1 MHNDEK
7 HWNARYEYLAVA
19 MLALGFGLV
28 GLDRFIILPLFP
40 VMMVELQLDYQ
51 DLGNISAVLAIAWGL
66 SSIYMGRLS
75 DRIGRCRVLLPAV
88 LLFSLLAGLSGL
100 ANGIAA
106 LLLIRA
112 VMGISEGAFTPTAIA
127 ATAES
132 SHPSRRGLNIGIQ
145 QAFFPI
151 LGLGLAP
158 ILATQLLLVLPSWR
172 WVFVVVSLP
181 GFLLAWFMYR
191 YLKETRAPV
200 ADTPLARQAQ
210 GRWLDA
216 LRYRNV
222 PLNILGMFC
231 MLTSLFVL
239 SVMMPNYLTDYL
251 HLSLQQ
257 MGFVMS
263 AIGLGGFVGQLLLPG
278 LSDRIGRKPVVLG
291 CFVATAACIGLLMR
305 TGAEPWT
312 LFVLLFFTTFFNFSM
327 ICMTV
332 GPITSESV
340 PLPLVSTATGLVVGI
355 GEVFGGGIAPAL
367 AGFIAQHHGIENTL
381 YLALGGA
388 VAGLLVASLLRETAP
403 VRRAAAAQPVEQSP
417 EAH

>member
-1 MHNDEK
+1 MHDNDK
-7 HWNARYEYLAVA
+7 KWNARYEYTAVA

-40 VMMVELQLDYQ
+40 VMMADLQLDYQ
-51 DLGNISAVLAIAWGL
+51 DLGNISAVLAIAWGI
-66 SSIYMGRLS
+66 SSIFMGRLS
-75 DRIGRCRVLLPAV
+75 DRIGRRKVLIPAV
-88 LLFSLLAGLSGL
+88 LAFSLLAGLSGL

-112 VMGISEGAFTPTAIA
+112 VMGVSEGAFTPTAIA

-181 GFLLAWFMYR
+181 GFVLAWFIYR
-191 YLKETRAPV
+191 KLRETRVAAPLTAV
-200 ADTPLARQAQ
+200 QQQAQ

-222 PLNILGMFC
+222 VLNILGMFC

-263 AIGLGGFVGQLLLPG
+263 AIGLGGFIGQLLLPA
-278 LSDRIGRKPVVLG
+278 LSDRVGRKPVVLG
-291 CFVATAACIGLLMR
+291 SFITTGLCIGLLMR
-305 TGAEPWT
+305 TGAEPLT
-312 LFVLLFFTTFFNFSM
+312 LFVLLFLTTFFNFSM

-355 GEVFGGGIAPAL
+355 GEVFGGGVAPAL
-367 AGFIAQHHGIENTL
+367 AGFIAQHHGIQYTL

-388 VAGLLVASLLRETAP
+388 VVGLLVASALRETAP
-403 VRRAAAAQPVEQSP
+403 VRLKAPVTQTEDAA
-417 EAH
+417 

>member
-1 MHNDEK
+1 MHNNDNK
-7 HWNARYEYLAVA
+7 WNARYEYTAVA

-40 VMMVELQLDYQ
+40 VMMSELHLDYQ
-51 DLGNISAVLAIAWGL
+51 DLGNISAVLAIAWGI
-66 SSIYMGRLS
+66 SSIFMGRLS
-75 DRIGRCRVLLPAV
+75 DRIGRRKVLIPAV

-100 ANGIAA
+100 ANGVAA

-112 VMGISEGAFTPTAIA
+112 VMGVSEGAFTPTAIA

-191 YLKETRAPV
+191 RLSETRAP
-200 ADTPLARQAQ
+200 AAAEAPQEQ

-251 HLSLQQ
+251 HLGVQQ

-263 AIGLGGFVGQLLLPG
+263 AIGLGGFIGQLVLPG
-278 LSDRIGRKPVVLG
+278 LSDRLGRKPVVLG
-291 CFVATAACIGLLMR
+291 SFVATGACIWLLMH
-305 TGAEPWT
+305 TGAEPLT
-312 LFVLLFFTTFFNFSM
+312 LFALLFLTTFFNFSM

-332 GPITSESV
+332 GPLTGESV

-355 GEVFGGGIAPAL
+355 GEVFGGGVAPAL
-367 AGFIAQHHGIENTL
+367 AGYIAQHHGIQYTL
-381 YLALGGA
+381 YLALGG
-388 VAGLLVASLLRETAP
+388 VALGLAAASLLRETAP
-403 VRRAAAAQPVEQSP
+403 LRRKAPVGQ
-417 EAH
+417 AGDVA

>member
-1 MHNDEK
+1 MHNNDK
-7 HWNARYEYLAVA
+7 KWNARYEYAAVA

-40 VMMVELQLDYQ
+40 VMMSELHLDYQ
-51 DLGNISAVLAIAWGL
+51 DLGNISAILAIAWGI
-66 SSIYMGRLS
+66 SSIFMGRLS
-75 DRIGRCRVLLPAV
+75 DRIGRRKVLIPAV

-100 ANGIAA
+100 ANGVAA

-112 VMGISEGAFTPTAIA
+112 VMGVSEGAFTPTAIA

-172 WVFVVVSLP
+172 WVFAVVSLP

-191 YLKETRAPV
+191 NLRETRVPSAS
-200 ADTPLARQAQ
+200 AASEEKGQ
-210 GRWLDA
+210 WLDA
-216 LRYRNV
+216 LCYRNV

-251 HLSLQQ
+251 HLELQQ

-263 AIGLGGFVGQLLLPG
+263 AIGLGGFIGQLVLPG
-278 LSDRIGRKPVVLG
+278 LSDRLGRKPVVLG
-291 CFVATAACIGLLMR
+291 SFVATGTCIWLLMH
-305 TGAEPWT
+305 TGAEPLT

-332 GPITSESV
+332 GPLTGESV

-355 GEVFGGGIAPAL
+355 GEVFGGGVAPAL
-367 AGFIAQHHGIENTL
+367 AGYIAQHQGIQYTL
-381 YLALGGA
+381 DLALGG
-388 VAGLLVASLLRETAP
+388 VELGLLVACLLRETAP
-403 VRRAAAAQPVEQSP
+403 LRSKVTTGQSG
-417 EAH
+417 ETA

>member
-1 MHNDEK
+1 MHNNDK
-7 HWNARYEYLAVA
+7 KWNARHEYTAVA

-40 VMMVELQLDYQ
+40 VMMADLQLDYQ
-51 DLGNISAVLAIAWGL
+51 DLGNISAVLAIAWGI
-66 SSIYMGRLS
+66 SSIFMGRLS
-75 DRIGRCRVLLPAV
+75 DRIGRRKVLIPAV

-112 VMGISEGAFTPTAIA
+112 VMGVSEGAFTPTAIA

-191 YLKETRAPV
+191 HLRETGVVAP
-200 ADTPLARQAQ
+200 AATEGQGQEQ
-210 GRWLDA
+210 GRWVDA

-222 PLNILGMFC
+222 ALNILGMFC

-263 AIGLGGFVGQLLLPG
+263 AIGLGGFIGQLLLPG
-278 LSDRIGRKPVVLG
+278 LSDRVGRKPVVLG
-291 CFVATAACIGLLMR
+291 SFVATALCIGLLMR
-305 TGAEPWT
+305 TGAEPLT
-312 LFVLLFFTTFFNFSM
+312 LFILLFMTTFFNFSM

-355 GEVFGGGIAPAL
+355 GEVFGGGVAPAL
-367 AGFIAQHHGIENTL
+367 AGFIAQQHGIQYTL

-388 VAGLLVASLLRETAP
+388 LVGLLVASALRETAP
-403 VRRAAAAQPVEQSP
+403 ARRGASATQAGDAA
-417 EAH
+417 

>member
-1 MHNDEK
+1 MQNNDK
-7 HWNARYEYLAVA
+7 TWNVRYEYTAVA

-40 VMMVELQLDYQ
+40 VMMADLHLDYQ
-51 DLGNISAVLAIAWGL
+51 DLGNISAVLAIAWGI
-66 SSIYMGRLS
+66 SSIFMGRLS
-75 DRIGRCRVLLPAV
+75 DRIGRRKVLIPAV

-100 ANGIAA
+100 VNGVAA

-112 VMGISEGAFTPTAIA
+112 VMGVSEGAFTPTAIA

-132 SHPSRRGLNIGIQ
+132 SHPRRRGLNIGVQ

-151 LGLGLAP
+151 LGLGLSP
-158 ILATQLLLVLPSWR
+158 VLATQLLLVLPSWR

-181 GFLLAWFMYR
+181 GFILAWFMYR
-191 YLKETRAPV
+191 RLQETRVAPV
-200 ADTPLARQAQ
+200 ADEGEGQAQ
-210 GRWLDA
+210 GHWLDA

-222 PLNILGMFC
+222 ALNILGMFC

-263 AIGLGGFVGQLLLPG
+263 AIGLGGFIGQLVLPG

-291 CFVATAACIGLLMR
+291 SFVATALCIGLLMR
-305 TGAEPWT
+305 TGAEPLT
-312 LFVLLFFTTFFNFSM
+312 LFGLLFLTTFFNFSM

-355 GEVFGGGIAPAL
+355 GEVFGGGVAPAL
-367 AGFIAQHHGIENTL
+367 AGFIAQQHGIQYTL

-388 VAGLLVASLLRETAP
+388 LLGLLVASALRETAP
-403 VRRAAAAQPVEQSP
+403 ARRAASASQAQDAA
-417 EAH
+417 

>member
-1 MHNDEK
+1 MHNNDNK
-7 HWNARYEYLAVA
+7 WNARYEYTAVA

-40 VMMVELQLDYQ
+40 VMMSELHLDYQ
-51 DLGNISAVLAIAWGL
+51 DLGNISAVLAIAWGI
-66 SSIYMGRLS
+66 SSIFMGRLS
-75 DRIGRCRVLLPAV
+75 DRIGRRKVLIPAV

-100 ANGIAA
+100 ANGVAA

-112 VMGISEGAFTPTAIA
+112 VMGVSEGAFTPTAIA

-191 YLKETRAPV
+191 RLRETRAP
-200 ADTPLARQAQ
+200 AAAEAPQEQ

-251 HLSLQQ
+251 HLGVQQ

-263 AIGLGGFVGQLLLPG
+263 AIGLGGFIGQLVLPG
-278 LSDRIGRKPVVLG
+278 LSDRLGRKPVVLG
-291 CFVATAACIGLLMR
+291 SFVATGACIWLLMH
-305 TGAEPWT
+305 TGAEPLT
-312 LFVLLFFTTFFNFSM
+312 LFALLFLTTFFNFSM

-332 GPITSESV
+332 GPLTGESV

-355 GEVFGGGIAPAL
+355 GEVFGGGVAPAL
-367 AGFIAQHHGIENTL
+367 AGYIAQHHGIQYTL
-381 YLALGGA
+381 YLALGG
-388 VAGLLVASLLRETAP
+388 VVLGLAAASLLRETAP
-403 VRRAAAAQPVEQSP
+403 LRRKAPLGQAGDVA
-417 EAH
+417 

>member
-1 MHNDEK
+1 MHDNDK
-7 HWNARYEYLAVA
+7 KWNARYEYAAVA

-40 VMMVELQLDYQ
+40 VMMADLKLDYQ
-51 DLGNISAVLAIAWGL
+51 DLGNISAVLAIAWGI

-75 DRIGRCRVLLPAV
+75 DRIGRRKVLIPAV

-112 VMGISEGAFTPTAIA
+112 VMGVSEGAFTPTAIA
-127 ATAES
+127 TTAES
-132 SHPSRRGLNIGIQ
+132 SHPARRGLNIGIQ

-158 ILATQLLLVLPSWR
+158 ILATQLLLILPSWR

-181 GFLLAWFMYR
+181 GFLLAWLMYR
-191 YLKETRAPV
+191 HLRETRPV
-200 ADTPLARQAQ
+200 AVTTQLQGQAQ

-263 AIGLGGFVGQLLLPG
+263 AIGLGGFIGQLLLPG
-278 LSDRIGRKPVVLG
+278 LSDRVGRKPVVLG
-291 CFVATAACIGLLMR
+291 SFIATGLCIALLMR
-305 TGAEPWT
+305 TGAEPLT
-312 LFVLLFFTTFFNFSM
+312 LFVLLFLTTFFNFSM

-355 GEVFGGGIAPAL
+355 GEVFGGGVAPAL
-367 AGFIAQHHGIENTL
+367 AGFIAQHHGIQYTL

-388 VAGLLVASLLRETAP
+388 ILGLLVASALGETAP
-403 VRRAAAAQPVEQSP
+403 VRLAAADTQTGDAT
-417 EAH
+417 

>member
-1 MHNDEK
+1 MHNNDNK
-7 HWNARYEYLAVA
+7 WNARYEYTAVA

-40 VMMVELQLDYQ
+40 VMMSELHLDYQ
-51 DLGNISAVLAIAWGL
+51 DLGNISAILAIAWGI
-66 SSIYMGRLS
+66 SSIFMGRLS
-75 DRIGRCRVLLPAV
+75 DRIGRRKVLIPAV

-100 ANGIAA
+100 ANGVAA

-112 VMGISEGAFTPTAIA
+112 VMGVSEGAFTPTAIA

-181 GFLLAWFMYR
+181 GFLLAWFLYR
-191 YLKETRAPV
+191 KLRETRAP
-200 ADTPLARQAQ
+200 AAAEAPQEQ

-251 HLSLQQ
+251 HLELQQ

-263 AIGLGGFVGQLLLPG
+263 AIGLGGFIGQLLLPG
-278 LSDRIGRKPVVLG
+278 LSDRLGRKPVVLG
-291 CFVATAACIGLLMR
+291 SFVATGACIWLLMH
-305 TGAEPWT
+305 TGAEPLT
-312 LFVLLFFTTFFNFSM
+312 LFALLFLTTFFNFSM

-332 GPITSESV
+332 GPLTGESV

-355 GEVFGGGIAPAL
+355 GEVFGGGVAPAL
-367 AGFIAQHHGIENTL
+367 AGYIAQHHGIQYTL
-381 YLALGGA
+381 YLALGG
-388 VAGLLVASLLRETAP
+388 VVLGLAAASLLRETAP
-403 VRRAAAAQPVEQSP
+403 LRRKAPLGQAGDVA
-417 EAH
+417 

>member
-1 MHNDEK
+1 
-7 HWNARYEYLAVA
+7 
-19 MLALGFGLV
+19 
-28 GLDRFIILPLFP
+28 
-40 VMMVELQLDYQ
+40 
-51 DLGNISAVLAIAWGL
+51 
-66 SSIYMGRLS
+66 MGRLS
-75 DRIGRCRVLLPAV
+75 DRIGRRKVLIPAV

-100 ANGIAA
+100 ANGVAA

-172 WVFVVVSLP
+172 WVFAVVSLP
-181 GFLLAWFMYR
+181 GFLLAWWMYR
-191 YLKETRAPV
+191 SLRETRVAAAP
-200 ADTPLARQAQ
+200 AQAQEPEQ

-251 HLSLQQ
+251 HLGVQQ

-263 AIGLGGFVGQLLLPG
+263 AIGLGGFVGQLVLPA
-278 LSDRIGRKPVVLG
+278 LSDRLGRKSVVLG
-291 CFVATAACIGLLMR
+291 SFVATGACIWLLMH
-305 TGAEPWT
+305 TGAEPLV
-312 LFVLLFFTTFFNFSM
+312 LFALLFLTTFFNFSM

-332 GPITSESV
+332 GPLTGESV

-355 GEVFGGGIAPAL
+355 GEVFGGGVAPAL
-367 AGFIAQHHGIENTL
+367 AGYIAQHHGIQYTL
-381 YLALGGA
+381 YLALGG
-388 VAGLLVASLLRETAP
+388 VALGLLVACLLRETAP
-403 VRRAAAAQPVEQSP
+403 LRRGLPAGQGEEAA
-417 EAH
+417 

>member
-1 MHNDEK
+1 MHDNDK
-7 HWNARYEYLAVA
+7 KWNARYEYTAVA

-40 VMMVELQLDYQ
+40 VMMADLQLDYQ
-51 DLGNISAVLAIAWGL
+51 DLGNISAVLAIAWGI

-75 DRIGRCRVLLPAV
+75 DRIGRRKVLIPAV

-112 VMGISEGAFTPTAIA
+112 VMGVCEGAFTPTAIA

-132 SHPSRRGLNIGIQ
+132 SHPARRGLNIGIQ

-158 ILATQLLLVLPSWR
+158 ILATQLLLILPSWR

-191 YLKETRAPV
+191 HLRETRPV
-200 ADTPLARQAQ
+200 VAAAQLEGQAQ

-222 PLNILGMFC
+222 ALNILGMFC

-263 AIGLGGFVGQLLLPG
+263 AIGLGGFIGQLLLPG
-278 LSDRIGRKPVVLG
+278 LSDRVGRKPVVLG
-291 CFVATAACIGLLMR
+291 SFVATGLCIGLLMR
-305 TGAEPWT
+305 TGAEPLT
-312 LFVLLFFTTFFNFSM
+312 LFVLLFLTTFFNFSM

-355 GEVFGGGIAPAL
+355 GEVFGGGVAPAL
-367 AGFIAQHHGIENTL
+367 AGFIAQHHGIQYTL

-388 VAGLLVASLLRETAP
+388 LLGLLVASALRETAP
-403 VRRAAAAQPVEQSP
+403 LRLVAPDTQAGDAT
-417 EAH
+417 

>member
-1 MHNDEK
+1 MQNNDK
-7 HWNARYEYLAVA
+7 TWNVRYEYTAVA

-40 VMMVELQLDYQ
+40 VMMADLHLDYQ
-51 DLGNISAVLAIAWGL
+51 DLGNISAVLAIAWGI
-66 SSIYMGRLS
+66 SSIFMGRLS
-75 DRIGRCRVLLPAV
+75 DRIGRRKVLIPAV

-100 ANGIAA
+100 ANGVAA

-112 VMGISEGAFTPTAIA
+112 VMGVSEGAFTPTAIA

-132 SHPSRRGLNIGIQ
+132 SHPRRRGLNIGIQ

-158 ILATQLLLVLPSWR
+158 VLATQLLLVLPSWR

-181 GFLLAWFMYR
+181 GFILAWFMYR
-191 YLKETRAPV
+191 RLQETRVAPV
-200 ADTPLARQAQ
+200 ANEGEGQAQ

-222 PLNILGMFC
+222 ALNILGMFC

-263 AIGLGGFVGQLLLPG
+263 AIGLGGFIGQLVLPG

-291 CFVATAACIGLLMR
+291 SFVATALCIGLLMR
-305 TGAEPWT
+305 TGAEPLT
-312 LFVLLFFTTFFNFSM
+312 LFGLLFLTTFFNFSM

-355 GEVFGGGIAPAL
+355 GEVFGGGVAPAL
-367 AGFIAQHHGIENTL
+367 AGFIAQQHGIQYTL

-388 VAGLLVASLLRETAP
+388 LLGLLVASALRETAP
-403 VRRAAAAQPVEQSP
+403 SRRAASASQAQDAA
-417 EAH
+417 

>member
-1 MHNDEK
+1 MHNNDNK
-7 HWNARYEYLAVA
+7 WNARYEYTAVA

-40 VMMVELQLDYQ
+40 VMMSELHLDYQ
-51 DLGNISAVLAIAWGL
+51 DLGNISAVLAIAWGI
-66 SSIYMGRLS
+66 SSIFMGRLS
-75 DRIGRCRVLLPAV
+75 DRIGRRKVLIPAV

-100 ANGIAA
+100 ANGVAA

-112 VMGISEGAFTPTAIA
+112 VMGVSEGAFTPTAIA

-181 GFLLAWFMYR
+181 GFLLAWFLYR
-191 YLKETRAPV
+191 RLRETRAP
-200 ADTPLARQAQ
+200 AAAEAPQEQ

-222 PLNILGMFC
+222 LLNILGMFC

-251 HLSLQQ
+251 HLGVQQ

-263 AIGLGGFVGQLLLPG
+263 AIGLGGFIGQLVLPG
-278 LSDRIGRKPVVLG
+278 LSDRLGRKPVVLG
-291 CFVATAACIGLLMR
+291 SFVATGACIWLLMH
-305 TGAEPWT
+305 TGAEPLT
-312 LFVLLFFTTFFNFSM
+312 LFALLFLTTFFNFSM

-332 GPITSESV
+332 GPLTGESV

-355 GEVFGGGIAPAL
+355 GEVFGGGVAPAL
-367 AGFIAQHHGIENTL
+367 AGYIAQHHGIQYTL
-381 YLALGGA
+381 YLALGG
-388 VAGLLVASLLRETAP
+388 VVLGLAAASLLRETAP
-403 VRRAAAAQPVEQSP
+403 LRRKAPLGQAGDVA
-417 EAH
+417 

>member
-1 MHNDEK
+1 MHNNDNK
-7 HWNARYEYLAVA
+7 WNARYEYTAVA

-40 VMMVELQLDYQ
+40 VMMSELHLDYQ
-51 DLGNISAVLAIAWGL
+51 DLGNISAVLAIAWGI
-66 SSIYMGRLS
+66 SSIFMGRLS
-75 DRIGRCRVLLPAV
+75 DRIGRRKVLIPAV

-100 ANGIAA
+100 ANGVAA

-112 VMGISEGAFTPTAIA
+112 VMGVSEGAFTPTAIA

-191 YLKETRAPV
+191 RLRETRAP
-200 ADTPLARQAQ
+200 AAAEAPQEQ

-251 HLSLQQ
+251 HLGVQQ

-263 AIGLGGFVGQLLLPG
+263 AIGLGGFIGQLLLPG
-278 LSDRIGRKPVVLG
+278 LSDRLGRKPVVLG
-291 CFVATAACIGLLMR
+291 SFVATGACIWLLMH
-305 TGAEPWT
+305 TGAEPLT
-312 LFVLLFFTTFFNFSM
+312 LFALLFLTTFFNFSM

-332 GPITSESV
+332 GPLTGESV

-355 GEVFGGGIAPAL
+355 GEVFGGGVAPAL
-367 AGFIAQHHGIENTL
+367 AGYIAQHHGIQYTL
-381 YLALGGA
+381 YLALGG
-388 VAGLLVASLLRETAP
+388 VALGLAAASLLRETAP
-403 VRRAAAAQPVEQSP
+403 LRRKAPVGQ
-417 EAH
+417 AGDVA

>member
-1 MHNDEK
+1 MHNNDNK
-7 HWNARYEYLAVA
+7 WNARYEYTAVA

-40 VMMVELQLDYQ
+40 VMMSELHLDYQ
-51 DLGNISAVLAIAWGL
+51 DLGNISAVLAIAWGI
-66 SSIYMGRLS
+66 SSIFMGRLS
-75 DRIGRCRVLLPAV
+75 DRIGRRKVLIPAV

-100 ANGIAA
+100 ANGVAA

-112 VMGISEGAFTPTAIA
+112 VMGVSEGAFTPTAIA

-191 YLKETRAPV
+191 RLRETRAP
-200 ADTPLARQAQ
+200 AAAEAPQEQ

-251 HLSLQQ
+251 HLGVQQ

-263 AIGLGGFVGQLLLPG
+263 AIGLGGFIGQLVLPG
-278 LSDRIGRKPVVLG
+278 LSDRLGRKPVVLG
-291 CFVATAACIGLLMR
+291 SFVATGACIWLLMH
-305 TGAEPWT
+305 TGAEPLT
-312 LFVLLFFTTFFNFSM
+312 LFALLFLTTFFNFSM

-332 GPITSESV
+332 GPLTGESV

-355 GEVFGGGIAPAL
+355 GEVFGGGVAPAL
-367 AGFIAQHHGIENTL
+367 AGYIAQHHGIQYTL
-381 YLALGGA
+381 YLALGG
-388 VAGLLVASLLRETAP
+388 VALGLAAASLLRETAP
-403 VRRAAAAQPVEQSP
+403 LRRKAPVGQ
-417 EAH
+417 AGDVA

>member
-1 MHNDEK
+1 MHNNDNK
-7 HWNARYEYLAVA
+7 WNARYEYTAVA

-40 VMMVELQLDYQ
+40 VMMSELHLDYQ
-51 DLGNISAVLAIAWGL
+51 DLGNISAILAIAWGI
-66 SSIYMGRLS
+66 SSIFMGRLS
-75 DRIGRCRVLLPAV
+75 DRIGRRKVLIPAV

-100 ANGIAA
+100 ANGVAA

-112 VMGISEGAFTPTAIA
+112 VMGVSEGAFTPTAIA

-132 SHPSRRGLNIGIQ
+132 SYPSRRGLNIGIQ

-191 YLKETRAPV
+191 NLRETRVPAA
-200 ADTPLARQAQ
+200 ADVPQEQ

-251 HLSLQQ
+251 HLGVQQ

-263 AIGLGGFVGQLLLPG
+263 AIGLGGFIGQLLLPG
-278 LSDRIGRKPVVLG
+278 LSDRLGRKPVVLG
-291 CFVATAACIGLLMR
+291 SFVATGACIWLLMH
-305 TGAEPWT
+305 TGAEPLT
-312 LFVLLFFTTFFNFSM
+312 LFALLFLTTFFNFSM

-332 GPITSESV
+332 GPLTGESV

-355 GEVFGGGIAPAL
+355 GEVFGGGVAPAL
-367 AGFIAQHHGIENTL
+367 AGYIAQHHGIQYTL
-381 YLALGGA
+381 YLALGG
-388 VAGLLVASLLRETAP
+388 VVLGLAAASLLRETAP
-403 VRRAAAAQPVEQSP
+403 LRRKAPVGQ
-417 EAH
+417 AGDVA

>member
-1 MHNDEK
+1 MHNNDNK
-7 HWNARYEYLAVA
+7 WNARYEYTAVA

-40 VMMVELQLDYQ
+40 VMMSELHLDYQ
-51 DLGNISAVLAIAWGL
+51 DLGNISAVLAIAWGI
-66 SSIYMGRLS
+66 SSIFMGRLS
-75 DRIGRCRVLLPAV
+75 DRIGRRKVLIPAV

-100 ANGIAA
+100 ANGVAA

-112 VMGISEGAFTPTAIA
+112 VMGVSEGAFTPTAIA

-191 YLKETRAPV
+191 RLRETRAP
-200 ADTPLARQAQ
+200 AAAEAPQEQ

-251 HLSLQQ
+251 HLGVQQ

-263 AIGLGGFVGQLLLPG
+263 AIGLGGFIGQLVLPG
-278 LSDRIGRKPVVLG
+278 LSDRLGRKPVVLG
-291 CFVATAACIGLLMR
+291 SFVATGACIWLLMH
-305 TGAEPWT
+305 TGAEPLT
-312 LFVLLFFTTFFNFSM
+312 LFALLFLTTFFNFSM

-332 GPITSESV
+332 GPLTGESV

-355 GEVFGGGIAPAL
+355 GEVFGGGVAPAL
-367 AGFIAQHHGIENTL
+367 AGYIAQHHGIQYTL
-381 YLALGGA
+381 YLALGG
-388 VAGLLVASLLRETAP
+388 VVLGLAAASLLRETAP
-403 VRRAAAAQPVEQSP
+403 LRRKAPVGQ
-417 EAH
+417 AGDVA

>member
-1 MHNDEK
+1 MHNNDNK
-7 HWNARYEYLAVA
+7 WNARYEYTAVA

-40 VMMVELQLDYQ
+40 VMMSELHLDYQ
-51 DLGNISAVLAIAWGL
+51 DLGNISAVLAIAWGI
-66 SSIYMGRLS
+66 SSIFMGRLS
-75 DRIGRCRVLLPAV
+75 DRIGRRKVLIPAV

-100 ANGIAA
+100 ANGVAA

-112 VMGISEGAFTPTAIA
+112 VMGVSEGAFTPTAIA

-191 YLKETRAPV
+191 RLRETRAP
-200 ADTPLARQAQ
+200 AAAEAPQEQ

-251 HLSLQQ
+251 HLGVQQ

-263 AIGLGGFVGQLLLPG
+263 AIGLGGFIGQLVLPG
-278 LSDRIGRKPVVLG
+278 LSDRLGRKPVVLG
-291 CFVATAACIGLLMR
+291 SFVATGACIWLLMH
-305 TGAEPWT
+305 TGAEPLT
-312 LFVLLFFTTFFNFSM
+312 LFALLFLTTFFNFSM

-332 GPITSESV
+332 GPLTGESV

-355 GEVFGGGIAPAL
+355 GEVFGGGVAPAL
-367 AGFIAQHHGIENTL
+367 AGYIAQHHGIQYTL
-381 YLALGGA
+381 YLALGG
-388 VAGLLVASLLRETAP
+388 VALGLVAASLLRETAP
-403 VRRAAAAQPVEQSP
+403 LRRKAPVGQ
-417 EAH
+417 AGDVA

>member
-1 MHNDEK
+1 MYNNDNK
-7 HWNARYEYLAVA
+7 WNARYEYTAVA

-40 VMMVELQLDYQ
+40 VMMAELQLDYQ
-51 DLGNISAVLAIAWGL
+51 DLGNISAVLAIAWGI
-66 SSIYMGRLS
+66 SSIFMGRLS
-75 DRIGRCRVLLPAV
+75 DRIGRRKVLIPAV
-88 LLFSLLAGLSGL
+88 LLFSLLAGVSGL

-191 YLKETRAPV
+191 HLRETRV
-200 ADTPLARQAQ
+200 ASAAIETEGQAQ
-210 GRWLDA
+210 GRWVDA

-251 HLSLQQ
+251 HLNLQQ

-263 AIGLGGFVGQLLLPG
+263 AIGLGGFLGQLLLPG

-291 CFVATAACIGLLMR
+291 SFVATGLCISLLMR
-305 TGAEPWT
+305 TGAEPLT
-312 LFVLLFFTTFFNFSM
+312 LFILLFLTTFFNFSM

-355 GEVFGGGIAPAL
+355 GEVFGGGVAPAL
-367 AGFIAQHHGIENTL
+367 AGFIAQQHGIQHTL

-388 VAGLLVASLLRETAP
+388 IVGLLVASALRETAP
-403 VRRAAAAQPVEQSP
+403 ARRGTSATQAGDAA
-417 EAH
+417 

>member
-1 MHNDEK
+1 MHNNDNK
-7 HWNARYEYLAVA
+7 WNARYEYTAVA

-40 VMMVELQLDYQ
+40 VMMSELHLDYQ
-51 DLGNISAVLAIAWGL
+51 DLGNISAVLAIAWGI
-66 SSIYMGRLS
+66 SSIFMGRLS
-75 DRIGRCRVLLPAV
+75 DRIGRRKVLIPAV

-100 ANGIAA
+100 ANGVAA

-112 VMGISEGAFTPTAIA
+112 VMGVSEGAFTPTAIA

-181 GFLLAWFMYR
+181 GFLLAWFLYR
-191 YLKETRAPV
+191 KLRETRAP
-200 ADTPLARQAQ
+200 AAAEAPQEQ

-251 HLSLQQ
+251 HLELQQ

-263 AIGLGGFVGQLLLPG
+263 AIGLGGFIGQLLLPG
-278 LSDRIGRKPVVLG
+278 LSDRLGRKPVVLG
-291 CFVATAACIGLLMR
+291 SFVATGACIWLLMH
-305 TGAEPWT
+305 TGAEPLT
-312 LFVLLFFTTFFNFSM
+312 LFALLFLTTFFNFSM

-332 GPITSESV
+332 GPLTGESV

-355 GEVFGGGIAPAL
+355 GEVFGGGVAPAL
-367 AGFIAQHHGIENTL
+367 AGYIAQHHGIQYTL
-381 YLALGGA
+381 YLALGG
-388 VAGLLVASLLRETAP
+388 VALGLVAASLLRETAP
-403 VRRAAAAQPVEQSP
+403 LRRKAPLGQAGDVA
-417 EAH
+417 

>member
-1 MHNDEK
+1 MHNNDNK
-7 HWNARYEYLAVA
+7 WNARYEYTAVA

-40 VMMVELQLDYQ
+40 VMMSELHLDYQ
-51 DLGNISAVLAIAWGL
+51 DLGNISAVLAIAWGI
-66 SSIYMGRLS
+66 SSIFMGRLS
-75 DRIGRCRVLLPAV
+75 DRIGRRKVLIPAV

-100 ANGIAA
+100 ANGVAA

-112 VMGISEGAFTPTAIA
+112 VMGVSEGAFTPTAIA

-191 YLKETRAPV
+191 RLRETRAP
-200 ADTPLARQAQ
+200 AAAEAPQEQ

-251 HLSLQQ
+251 HLGVQQ

-263 AIGLGGFVGQLLLPG
+263 AIGLGGFIGQLVLPG
-278 LSDRIGRKPVVLG
+278 LSDRLGRKPVVLG
-291 CFVATAACIGLLMR
+291 SFVATGACIWLLMH
-305 TGAEPWT
+305 TGAEPLT
-312 LFVLLFFTTFFNFSM
+312 LFALLFLTTFFNFSM

-332 GPITSESV
+332 GPLTGESV

-355 GEVFGGGIAPAL
+355 GEVFGGGVAPAL
-367 AGFIAQHHGIENTL
+367 AGYIAQHHGIQYTL
-381 YLALGGA
+381 YLALGG
-388 VAGLLVASLLRETAP
+388 VALGLAAASLLRETAP
-403 VRRAAAAQPVEQSP
+403 LRRKAPVGQSGDV
-417 EAH
+417 A

>member
-1 MHNDEK
+1 MHNNDNK
-7 HWNARYEYLAVA
+7 WNARYEYTAVA

-40 VMMVELQLDYQ
+40 VMMSELHLDYQ
-51 DLGNISAVLAIAWGL
+51 DLGNISAVLAIAWGI
-66 SSIYMGRLS
+66 SSIFMGRLS
-75 DRIGRCRVLLPAV
+75 DRIGRRKVLIPAV

-100 ANGIAA
+100 ANGVAA

-112 VMGISEGAFTPTAIA
+112 VMGVSEGAFTPTAIA

-181 GFLLAWFMYR
+181 GFLLAWFLYR
-191 YLKETRAPV
+191 RLRETRAP
-200 ADTPLARQAQ
+200 AAAEAPQEQ

-251 HLSLQQ
+251 HLGVQQ

-263 AIGLGGFVGQLLLPG
+263 AIGLGGFIGQLVLPG
-278 LSDRIGRKPVVLG
+278 LSDRLGRKPVVLG
-291 CFVATAACIGLLMR
+291 SFVATGACIWLLMH
-305 TGAEPWT
+305 TGAEPLT
-312 LFVLLFFTTFFNFSM
+312 LFALLFLTTFFNFSM

-332 GPITSESV
+332 GPLTGESV

-355 GEVFGGGIAPAL
+355 GEVFGGGVAPAL
-367 AGFIAQHHGIENTL
+367 AGYIAQHHGIQYTL
-381 YLALGGA
+381 YLALGG
-388 VAGLLVASLLRETAP
+388 VALGLVAASLLRETAP
-403 VRRAAAAQPVEQSP
+403 LRRKAPVGQ
-417 EAH
+417 AGDVA

>member
-1 MHNDEK
+1 MNNNDK
-7 HWNARYEYLAVA
+7 KWNARYEYAAVA

-40 VMMVELQLDYQ
+40 VMMADLHLDYQ
-51 DLGNISAVLAIAWGL
+51 DLGNISAVLAIAWGI
-66 SSIYMGRLS
+66 SSVFMGRLS
-75 DRIGRCRVLLPAV
+75 DRIGRRKVLIPAV

-112 VMGISEGAFTPTAIA
+112 VMGVSEGAFTPTAIA

-132 SHPSRRGLNIGIQ
+132 SHPARRGLNIGIQ

-181 GFLLAWFMYR
+181 GFILAWFMYR
-191 YLKETRAPV
+191 YLRESRVAP
-200 ADTPLARQAQ
+200 APTAAAEQAE

-216 LRYRNV
+216 LRHRNV
-222 PLNILGMFC
+222 VLNILGMFC

-263 AIGLGGFVGQLLLPG
+263 AIGLGGFIGQLVLPG
-278 LSDRIGRKPVVLG
+278 LSDRVGRKPVVLG
-291 CFVATAACIGLLMR
+291 CFLATALCIGLLMR
-305 TGAEPWT
+305 TGAEPVT
-312 LFVLLFFTTFFNFSM
+312 LFVLLFLVTFFNFSM

-355 GEVFGGGIAPAL
+355 GEIFGGGVAPAL
-367 AGFIAQHHGIENTL
+367 AGFIAQNHGIQYTL

-388 VAGLLVASLLRETAP
+388 VVGLLVATALRETAP
-403 VRRAAAAQPVEQSP
+403 VRRKVPNPQAA
-417 EAH
+417 

>member
-1 MHNDEK
+1 MHNNDNK
-7 HWNARYEYLAVA
+7 WNARYEYTAVA

-40 VMMVELQLDYQ
+40 VMMSELHLDYQ
-51 DLGNISAVLAIAWGL
+51 DLGNISAVLAIAWGI
-66 SSIYMGRLS
+66 SSIFMGRLS
-75 DRIGRCRVLLPAV
+75 DRIGRRKVLIPAV

-100 ANGIAA
+100 ANGVAA

-112 VMGISEGAFTPTAIA
+112 VMGVSEGAFTPTAIA

-145 QAFFPI
+145 QALFPI

-191 YLKETRAPV
+191 RLRETRAP
-200 ADTPLARQAQ
+200 AAAEAPQEQ

-251 HLSLQQ
+251 HLGVQQ

-263 AIGLGGFVGQLLLPG
+263 AIGLGGFIGQLVLPG
-278 LSDRIGRKPVVLG
+278 LSDRLGRKPVVLG
-291 CFVATAACIGLLMR
+291 SFVATGACIWLLMH
-305 TGAEPWT
+305 TGAEPLT
-312 LFVLLFFTTFFNFSM
+312 LFALLFLTTFFNFSM

-332 GPITSESV
+332 GPLTGESV

-355 GEVFGGGIAPAL
+355 GEVFGGGVAPAL
-367 AGFIAQHHGIENTL
+367 AGYIAQHHGIQYTL
-381 YLALGGA
+381 YLALGG
-388 VAGLLVASLLRETAP
+388 VALGLVAASLLRETAP
-403 VRRAAAAQPVEQSP
+403 LRRKAPVGQ
-417 EAH
+417 AGDVA

>member
-1 MHNDEK
+1 MHNNDNK
-7 HWNARYEYLAVA
+7 WNARYEYTAVA

-40 VMMVELQLDYQ
+40 VMMSELHLDYQ
-51 DLGNISAVLAIAWGL
+51 DLGNVSAILAIAWGI
-66 SSIYMGRLS
+66 SSIFMGRLS
-75 DRIGRCRVLLPAV
+75 DRIGRRKVLIPAV

-100 ANGIAA
+100 ANGVAA

-112 VMGISEGAFTPTAIA
+112 VMGVSEGAFTPTAIA

-191 YLKETRAPV
+191 NLRETRMPAA
-200 ADTPLARQAQ
+200 ADVPQEQ

-251 HLSLQQ
+251 HLGVQQ

-263 AIGLGGFVGQLLLPG
+263 AIGLGGFIGQLLLPG
-278 LSDRIGRKPVVLG
+278 LSDRLGRKPVVLG
-291 CFVATAACIGLLMR
+291 SFVATGACIWLLMH
-305 TGAEPWT
+305 TGAEPLT
-312 LFVLLFFTTFFNFSM
+312 LFALLFLTTFFNFSM

-332 GPITSESV
+332 GPLTGESV

-355 GEVFGGGIAPAL
+355 GEVFGGGVAPAL
-367 AGFIAQHHGIENTL
+367 AGYIAQHHGIQYTL
-381 YLALGGA
+381 YLALGG
-388 VAGLLVASLLRETAP
+388 VVLGLAAASLLRETAP
-403 VRRAAAAQPVEQSP
+403 LRRKAPVGQ
-417 EAH
+417 AGDVA

>member
-1 MHNDEK
+1 MHNNDK
-7 HWNARYEYLAVA
+7 KWNARYEYAAVA

-40 VMMVELQLDYQ
+40 VMMSELHLDYQ
-51 DLGNISAVLAIAWGL
+51 DLGNISAILAIAWGI
-66 SSIYMGRLS
+66 SSIFMGRLS
-75 DRIGRCRVLLPAV
+75 DRIGRRKVLIPAV

-100 ANGIAA
+100 ANGVAA

-112 VMGISEGAFTPTAIA
+112 VMGVSEGAFTPTAIA

-172 WVFVVVSLP
+172 WVFAVVSLP

-191 YLKETRAPV
+191 NLRETRVPSAS
-200 ADTPLARQAQ
+200 AASEEKGQ
-210 GRWLDA
+210 WLDA
-216 LRYRNV
+216 LCYRNV

-251 HLSLQQ
+251 HLELQQ

-263 AIGLGGFVGQLLLPG
+263 AIGLGGFIGQLVLPG
-278 LSDRIGRKPVVLG
+278 LSDRLGRKPVVLG
-291 CFVATAACIGLLMR
+291 SFVATGTCIWLLMH
-305 TGAEPWT
+305 TGAEPLT

-332 GPITSESV
+332 GPLTGESV

-355 GEVFGGGIAPAL
+355 GEVFGGGVAPAL
-367 AGFIAQHHGIENTL
+367 AGYIAQHQGIQYTL
-381 YLALGGA
+381 YLALGG
-388 VAGLLVASLLRETAP
+388 VALGLLVACLLRETAP
-403 VRRAAAAQPVEQSP
+403 LRSKVTTGQSG
-417 EAH
+417 ETA

>member
-1 MHNDEK
+1 MHNNDNN
-7 HWNARYEYLAVA
+7 WNARYEYTAVA

-40 VMMVELQLDYQ
+40 VMMSELHLDYQ
-51 DLGNISAVLAIAWGL
+51 DLGNISAVLAIAWGI
-66 SSIYMGRLS
+66 SSIFMGRLS
-75 DRIGRCRVLLPAV
+75 DRIGRRKVLIPAV

-100 ANGIAA
+100 ANGVAA

-112 VMGISEGAFTPTAIA
+112 VMGVSEGAFTPTAIA

-191 YLKETRAPV
+191 RLRETRAP
-200 ADTPLARQAQ
+200 AAAEAPQEQ

-251 HLSLQQ
+251 HLGVQQ

-263 AIGLGGFVGQLLLPG
+263 AIGLGGFIGQLVLPG
-278 LSDRIGRKPVVLG
+278 LSDRLGRKPVVLG
-291 CFVATAACIGLLMR
+291 SFVATGACIWLLMH
-305 TGAEPWT
+305 TGAEPLT
-312 LFVLLFFTTFFNFSM
+312 LFALLFLTTFFNFSM

-332 GPITSESV
+332 GPLTGESV

-355 GEVFGGGIAPAL
+355 GEVFGGGVAPAL
-367 AGFIAQHHGIENTL
+367 AGYIAQHHGIQYTL
-381 YLALGGA
+381 YLALGG
-388 VAGLLVASLLRETAP
+388 VALGLVAASLLRETAP
-403 VRRAAAAQPVEQSP
+403 LRRKAPVGQ
-417 EAH
+417 AGDVA